1 MLDNVGLNF
10 DESEL
15 NKPFLPLLERE
26 TLGDEVFEVE
36 VEVEVEEIEF
46 VDLKGNLPSS

>member
-36 VEVEVEEIEF
+36 VEVEEIEF